1 MTPAIYAKS
10 PRIEKTDLRPP
21 VRENGLD
28 KGLHDFKKTWETTEA
43 SEGFPP
49 LPSGTY
55 RCLVAGG
62 DMFNTDKN
70 STPGYRVVFEVTSN
84 PYVGRKFWHS
94 IWLTDKALAM
104 AKAELAKLG
113 ITRPEQL
120 EQPLPPGMIADVK
133 VVLRTNDDGDQ
144 FNRVKSF
151 QVIQSEVPAADFAP
165 PPDAP
170 KTAPREPGDDDDDD
184 GDAWDEVDKASDA
197 GGFNWDNGAQS
208 PPHAGNGAYAKDTPG
223 RGRR

>member
-1 MTPAIYAKS
+1 MQPPGK
-10 PRIEKTDLRPP
+10 KLLRDI
-21 VRENGLD
+21 V
-28 KGLHDFKKTWETTEA
+28 KGTVDDFKQTWDRTEA

-49 LPSGTY
+49 FPSGQY
-55 RCLVAGG
+55 RCLIAGG
-62 DMFNTDKN
+62 EMFNTDKN
-70 STPGYRVVFEVTSN
+70 STPGYKVVFEVTTS
-84 PYVGRKFWHS
+84 PYAGRKFWHS

-144 FNRVKSF
+144 FNRVKTF

-165 PPDAP
+165 PPEAP
-170 KTAPREPGDDDDDD
+170 KTTPRETGDDDDD
-184 GDAWDEVDKASDA
+184 GDAWDAVDRASVA
-197 GGFNWDNGAQS
+197 GGFNWESGAQS
-208 PPHAGNGAYAKDTPG
+208 PPHTSNGAYAKDAPG
-223 RGRR
+223 RGLR